1 MHPYTLGLMNSITRL
16 DEEKKDKLKP
26 IVGSPPSLI
35 DLPNGC
41 AFYKRC
47 EFATDAC
54 TRSCPPLKEIEKD
67 HFVGCCQAEDI
78 LKTRT
83 ENN

>member
-1 MHPYTLGLMNSITRL
+1 MNSITRL
-16 DEEKKDKLKP
+16 DEEKREKLKP

-35 DLPNGC
+35 DLPEGC
-41 AFYKRC
+41 AFSIRC
-47 EFATDAC
+47 EYVTDGC
-54 TRSCPPLKEIEKD
+54 ISSCPPLKEIEKD
-67 HFVGCCQAEDI
+67 HFVGCYKAEDI